1 MLLYTL
7 LYVCY
12 ARKSIYII
20 LYYGQLCAPTWEG
33 RAVDD
38 KNEMLSGGLTI
49 LKPQKNVNTPKRLW
63 SGAIFLFLPR
73 CP

>member
-1 MLLYTL
+1 M
-7 LYVCY
+7 
-12 ARKSIYII
+12 
-20 LYYGQLCAPTWEG
+20 YGQLCAPTWEG